1 MLQIGSQNLLVL
13 FAFRFKPTYI
23 TIKRSNHFPANTN
36 NFTAPIKYLQNSEIL

>member
-13 FAFRFKPTYI
+13 FAFRFKPNYI
-23 TIKRSNHFPANTN
+23 TINVQIIFPLIPN